1 VRRLPLAVAACAAL
15 TACGGSDDGKT
26 PPAQVTPAATERFTQ
41 GCSVVDGASLSP
53 KSQTLPKP
61 DVTLDAAKTYVA
73 TVDTNCGKFEITLD
87 AQRAPMTGGSFK
99 YLADH
104 RFFDGTTIHRIVP
117 KFVVQGGDPKGTGEG
132 GPGYTITEK
141 PPKSLK
147 YTPGVV
153 AMAKTQDEPAGTSG
167 SQFFVVTGPDAE
179 KLPPAYALLGKVTG
193 GADVVARIG
202 AIVTDPRTD
211 RPDEPILLKSVRV
224 TEK

>member
-1 VRRLPLAVAACAAL
+1 MRRPALVLAACAAL
-15 TACGGSDDGKT
+15 AACGGSDDGKT
-26 PPAQVTPAATERFTQ
+26 PPAQITPVATEHFTQ
-41 GCSVVDGASLSP
+41 GCAVVDGKSLAH
-53 KSQTLPKP
+53 KSMTLPRP
-61 DVTLDAAKTYVA
+61 ELSLDAAKTYVA
-73 TVDTNCGKFEITLD
+73 AVATNCGTFEITLD
-87 AQRAPMTGGSFK
+87 ARRAPLTGGSFK

-117 KFVVQGGDPKGTGEG
+117 RFVIQGGDPKGTGEG

-147 YTPGVV
+147 YAPGVV
-153 AMAKTQDEPAGTSG
+153 AMAKTRDEPAGTSG

-179 KLPPAYALLGKVTG
+179 KLPPEYALLGKVTG
-193 GADVVARIG
+193 GEDVVARIG

-211 RPDEPILLKSVRV
+211 RPDEPILVKSVRV